1 MEKNNINKAKQ
12 VLDTLSEGRLADDLK
27 KFKEEHSSAKNKLK
41 EKAYKLRERQN
52 QLKAVGLVNEKIST
66 LVSELK
72 NLPISEVL
80 GSVKKSHSR
89 KYEKAIGVL
98 EGLLENTKM
107 WMNENN

>member
-1 MEKNNINKAKQ
+1 MEKNNIKKTQ
-12 VLDTLSEGRLADDLK
+12 EVLESLSEGRLADDLK
-27 KFKEEHSSAKNKLK
+27 KFKEEHSSANTKLK

-52 QLKAVGLVNEKIST
+52 QLKAVGLVSEKIST

-80 GSVKKSHSR
+80 GSVKKSHAR

-98 EGLLENTKM
+98 EGLIENSKM
-107 WMNENN
+107 WVNENN